1 MLDRP
6 EKRVKLGHEFDT
18 RNIFPQA
25 SRGLLTFEICAPIPS
40 TEQDRNSYGIGM
52 AGSMDRDGSWNI
64 CSLSLWSLSKGNKN
78 LVHWCLSTTIW
89 LGFMEPF
96 YKENFEQQSIMFRL
110 LCTLLR
116 VSASQTVPF
125 PSASMPSAE
134 KIPAALAIANW
145 WTTTCLTCILSK
157 PYLALER
164 QIEED

>member
-6 EKRVKLGHEFDT
+6 EKRVELGHEFDT

-52 AGSMDRDGSWNI
+52 AGSMDRDGSWKI

-96 YKENFEQQSIMFRL
+96 RL

-116 VSASQTVPF
+116 VSASQGVPF
-125 PSASMPSAE
+125 PSASMPSE

-157 PYLALER
+157 PYLRILH
-164 QIEED
+164 

>member
-1 MLDRP
+1 MITPFLRNDFGRATLDRP
-6 EKRVKLGHEFDT
+6 EKRVELGHEFDT

-52 AGSMDRDGSWNI
+52 AGSMDHDGSWKI

-78 LVHWCLSTTIW
+78 LVHWPIGPLVFIHYNLAW
-89 LGFMEPF
+89 
-96 YKENFEQQSIMFRL
+96 QRRVFRL

-116 VSASQTVPF
+116 VSASQGVPF

-134 KIPAALAIANW
+134 KIPPALAIANW
-145 WTTTCLTCILSK
+145 WTTFFTK
-157 PYLALER
+157 FDQPV
-164 QIEED
+164 